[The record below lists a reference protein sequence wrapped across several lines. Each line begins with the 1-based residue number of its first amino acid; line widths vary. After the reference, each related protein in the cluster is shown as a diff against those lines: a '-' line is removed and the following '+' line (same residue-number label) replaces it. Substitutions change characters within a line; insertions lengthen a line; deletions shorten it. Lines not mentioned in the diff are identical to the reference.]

1 MESRSERDIRKIVEE
16 LPIISSHEHHL
27 PDEWQRTM
35 TLDRILDFAYIGWYA
50 GRKTKLPT
58 DTPQKR
64 ALLSNANRDKK
75 YFLPDAGDN
84 TNHEEA
90 EKQRRNFLD
99 LFGYNSYWVWLE
111 KGIQKIYELDSSI
124 TSQNWDSVSDLIATM
139 HRDPNAHIRIMK
151 EVGGYLRAVQDT
163 YWDYGSDLGY
173 PEIFS
178 PTMRIDMFVTSSH
191 PTLPDHDQN
200 CPFESYPDAPTEN
213 FDDYLGFVRDLFISW
228 RNKGGV
234 AMKCAS
240 AYERPISFNTAS
252 YADAQKVFFRSKD
265 HISSQERIVYGDFMF
280 NWFCQLNMELG
291 IPFQIHT
298 GLADIAGSN
307 PMLFEPIIKRYPDIR
322 FVLFH
327 AGFPWYNEIAG
338 LAHNYNN
345 IFIDMVWAPI
355 ISTSAAIQALHQ
367 YIEVSQ
373 TSNLIGWGSD
383 TWTSEEAVGA
393 VLAWKFIVSKVLSE
407 MVNSDYIDLKKA
419 EALAEK
425 LMYKN
430 NAELYGL
437 EKYC

>member
-1 MESRSERDIRKIVEE
+1 MESRSDRDIRKILED

-27 PDEWQRTM
+27 PDEWQKTM
-35 TLDRILDFAYIGWYA
+35 TLDRVLDFAYIGWYA
-50 GRKTKLPT
+50 GRKTKWQT
-58 DTPQKR
+58 DTPQDR
-64 ALLSNANRDKK
+64 ALLSNANLNKK
-75 YFLPDAGDN
+75 YYLPDVGDK
-84 TNHEEA
+84 TNLVEV
-90 EKQRRNFLD
+90 EKQRKNYID

-111 KGIQKIYELDSSI
+111 KDIQKIYKLNSSI
-124 TSQNWDSVSDLIATM
+124 TPQNWDHVSEQIAKM
-139 HRDPNAHIRIMK
+139 HGDPGAHIRIMK
-151 EVGGYLRAVQDT
+151 ESGGYIRAVQDT
-163 YWDYGSDLGY
+163 YWDYCSDLGH

-213 FDDYLGFVRDLFISW
+213 FDDYLDFVRNIFISW

-240 AYERPISFNTAS
+240 AYERPIGFNPAS
-252 YADAQKVFFRSKD
+252 REEAQKVFYKLKD
-265 HISSQERIVYGDFMF
+265 QISNQERLAYGDYMF
-280 NWFCQLNMELG
+280 NWFCQLNMELE

-298 GLADIAGSN
+298 GLASIAGSN
-307 PMLFEPIIKRYPDIR
+307 PMLFEPVIRRYPEIR

-327 AGFPWYNEIAG
+327 MGFPWYNEIAG

-355 ISTSAAIQALHQ
+355 ISTSAATQALRQ
-367 YIEVSQ
+367 YIEVSR
-373 TSNLIGWGSD
+373 TSHLIGWGSD

-393 VLAWKFIVSKVLSE
+393 VLAWKHVVSKVLSE
-407 MVNSDYIDLKKA
+407 MVDSAYIDLKKA

-437 EKYC
+437 AGS

>member
-1 MESRSERDIRKIVEE
+1 
-16 LPIISSHEHHL
+16 
-27 PDEWQRTM
+27 M

-58 DTPQKR
+58 GTPQRR

-75 YFLPDAGDN
+75 YFLPDAGDK
-84 TNHEEA
+84 TNLEEA
-90 EKQRRNFLD
+90 EKQREKFLD
-99 LFGYNSYWVWLE
+99 LFGYNSYWVWLD
-111 KGIQKIYELDSSI
+111 KGIQKIYNLDNSI
-124 TSQNWDSVSDLIATM
+124 TPQNWDSVSDQIATK
-139 HRDPNAHIRIMK
+139 HRDPNTHIRIMM
-151 EVGGYLRAVQDT
+151 EEGGYLRAVQDT
-163 YWDYGSDLGY
+163 YWDYGSDLGH

-200 CPFESYPDAPTEN
+200 CPFESYPDAPTDN
-213 FDDYLGFVRDLFISW
+213 FDDYLAFVKDLFISW

-240 AYERPISFNTAS
+240 AYERPLSFNMAS
-252 YADAQKVFFRSKD
+252 YAEAQKVFYRSKD
-265 HISSQERIVYGDFMF
+265 EISSQERIAYGDFMF
-280 NWFCQLNMELG
+280 NWFCQLNMELE

-298 GLADIAGSN
+298 GLASIAGSN
-307 PMLFEPIIKRYPDIR
+307 PMLFEPVIQRYPEIR

-355 ISTSAAIQALHQ
+355 ISTSAATQALRQ

-373 TSNLIGWGSD
+373 TSDLIGWGSD

-393 VLAWKFIVSKVLSE
+393 VLAWKFVVSKVLSE
-407 MVNSDYIDLKKA
+407 MVDSAYIDLKKA

-430 NAELYGL
+430 NSELYGL
-437 EKYC
+437 AGY